1 MKNVSGNKNMS
12 NQTEIN
18 YKVEQIK
25 LLHKEN
31 GYVTQQ
37 DLFEEL
43 DISIKDEDYN
53 EIISILEDNFNI
65 NVLNPSKIEE
75 SSDSDNDNDDEE
87 KLKGTGKKDKTNDPM
102 KLYLSEM
109 NNVELVDRKKEV
121 LIAKEMEE
129 AQREII
135 KTMSN
140 CPVTL
145 KEIYSI
151 LDDILDQNKSTKIDD
166 LIEGYGIFNIDDI
179 DQQLLAYEEK
189 RNRENYENR
198 ILNQNKKELPVEVID
213 EEESNEE
220 SVEDSMDDELMDDES
235 VEDISIEESH
245 MFLND
250 QEDVDKNRR
259 LGVERLNEIRAD
271 VNKFIR
277 MSENRE
283 FDSEEYKELKLFIAN
298 EFALFKFSTKQIDN
312 FSNLIKEFS
321 NEIKKSSRKM
331 LTIYVE
337 EAKIIK
343 SRFILDFYNNSTN
356 MNWIDELLSDEL
368 ISEQSKNVL
377 RLKRGAF
384 EYQQYQ
390 LIKIEEK
397 IGLPINDFSTLKN
410 KIISGQ
416 EKYSAAKGKMI
427 KANLRLVISI
437 AKRSMNKGMDLS
449 DLTQEGNVG
458 LMRAVDKFDYRR
470 GFKFSTYATWWIKQG
485 ITRSLS
491 DTPKTIRLPVHV
503 KELQT
508 KVNRVIAKYR
518 QDNSRDP
525 SDDFIAKE
533 TGIDREQV
541 KKIRNIIREPYSL
554 DTPLSEDS
562 EESTIGDFIEDT
574 ETIVPFDSLENDE
587 IEKFLE
593 LAISNDLTE
602 REIKVLRMRFG
613 LGTNSD
619 LTLED
624 IGKQFGVTRERIRQ
638 IESKALRKLR
648 KGKYAEIFKTFFNHK
663 VKDDDFIEEINDE
676 E

>member
-12 NQTEIN
+12 NQTEVN

-25 LLHKEN
+25 LLYKEN

-43 DISIKDEDYN
+43 DISVKDEDYN
-53 EIISILEDNFNI
+53 EVISILEENFNI
-65 NVLNPSKIEE
+65 TLSNTIVENEENTQEIESE
-75 SSDSDNDNDDEE
+75 VENDIDE
-87 KLKGTGKKDKTNDPM
+87 KLKGIGKKDKTNDPM

-129 AQREII
+129 GQREVIKII
-135 KTMSN
+135 SN
-140 CPVTL
+140 CPIAL
-145 KEIYSI
+145 SGIYSI
-151 LDDILDQNKSTKIDD
+151 LDDILDQNKSTKIDE

-189 RNRENYENR
+189 RNRENYENKL
-198 ILNQNKKELPVEVID
+198 LNQKNKNIPSDSEEEDDEDLIAD
-213 EEESNEE
+213 EEE
-220 SVEDSMDDELMDDES
+220 
-235 VEDISIEESH
+235 H
-245 MFLND
+245 MFLNE

-259 LGVERLNEIRAD
+259 LGLERLDEIRPQ
-271 VNKFIR
+271 VEKFIK
-277 MSENRE
+277 MSKERDFNNKEYEDLKE
-283 FDSEEYKELKLFIAN
+283 FISN
-298 EFALFKFSTKQIDN
+298 EFSLFKFSTKQIDN
-312 FSNLIKEFS
+312 FSDLILKFS
-321 NEIKKSSRKM
+321 SEINERSGKILS
-331 LTIYVE
+331 IYTND
-337 EAKIIK
+337 AKIVK
-343 SRFILDFYNNSTN
+343 TRFRLDFYNNATN
-356 MNWIDELLSDEL
+356 LNWIDDLLKDEL
-368 ISEQSKNVL
+368 ISEKSKLILQSK
-377 RLKRGAF
+377 RGSF
-384 EYQQYQ
+384 EYHQ
-390 LIKIEEK
+390 LQLKKVEDTV
-397 IGLPINDFSTLKN
+397 GLPINDFAKLKN
-410 KIISGQ
+410 KMLSGQ
-416 EKYSAAKGKMI
+416 KRYTDAKGQMI

-437 AKRSMNKGMDLS
+437 AKRSMNKGMELS

-525 SDDFIAKE
+525 SDDFISKE

-554 DTPLSEDS
+554 DTPLSDDS

-574 ETIVPFDSLENDE
+574 ETIVPFDSLENE
-587 IEKFLE
+587 EKEKFLE
-593 LAISNDLTE
+593 KAISNDLTD

-613 LGTNSD
+613 FGTNSD

-638 IESKALRKLR
+638 IEAKALRKLR
-648 KGKYAEIFKTFFNHK
+648 KGKYAEVFKTFFNHK
-663 VKDDDFIEEINDE
+663 VKDSDFIEDVIDE
-676 E
+676 D

>member
-1 MKNVSGNKNMS
+1 MKNVSGNKDMS

-18 YKVEQIK
+18 YKVEQVK
-25 LLHKEN
+25 LLYKEN

-43 DISIKDEDYN
+43 DISIKDDDYN
-53 EIISILEDNFNI
+53 EVISILEDNFNI
-65 NVLNPSKIEE
+65 MISNV
-75 SSDSDNDNDDEE
+75 SSDVEREENSNETESEAEAEIDD
-87 KLKGTGKKDKTNDPM
+87 KLKGVGKKDKTNDPM

-109 NNVELVDRKKEV
+109 NNVELVDRKQEV

-129 AQREII
+129 GQREVIKII
-135 KTMSN
+135 SN
-140 CPVTL
+140 CPITL
-145 KEIYSI
+145 SGIYLI
-151 LDDILDQNKSTKIDD
+151 LDDILDPNKSTKIDD

-189 RNRENYENR
+189 RNRENYENKL
-198 ILNQNKKELPVEVID
+198 LNLKQKNNIINIQEEDLNESDLV
-213 EEESNEE
+213 EEE
-220 SVEDSMDDELMDDES
+220 
-235 VEDISIEESH
+235 H
-245 MFLND
+245 MFLNE
-250 QEDVDKNRR
+250 QEDVEKNRR
-259 LGVERLNEIRAD
+259 LGLERLDEIRPK
-271 VNKFIR
+271 VEKFIK
-277 MSENRE
+277 MSRE
-283 FDSEEYKELKLFIAN
+283 RDFNNEEYQELKEFISN
-298 EFALFKFSTKQIDN
+298 EFSLFKFSTKQIDN
-312 FSNLIKEFS
+312 FADLILKFS
-321 NEIKKSSRKM
+321 AEINERSIKILS
-331 LTIYVE
+331 IYTD
-337 EAKIIK
+337 EAQIVKT
-343 SRFILDFYNNSTN
+343 RFRLDFYNNATN
-356 MNWIDELLSDEL
+356 LNWVDNLLADEL
-368 ISEQSKNVL
+368 ISKESKLVL
-377 RLKRGAF
+377 QNKRGSF
-384 EYQQYQ
+384 EYHQ
-390 LIKIEEK
+390 LQLKKIEDTV
-397 IGLPINDFSTLKN
+397 GLPINDFAKLKN
-410 KIISGQ
+410 KMLSGQ
-416 EKYSAAKGKMI
+416 KRYINAKGQMI

-503 KELQT
+503 KEQQT

-533 TGIDREQV
+533 TGIEREQV

-554 DTPLSEDS
+554 DTPLSDDS

-574 ETIVPFDSLENDE
+574 ETIIPFDSLENE
-587 IEKFLE
+587 QKEKFLE
-593 LAISNDLTE
+593 MAIENDLTD
-602 REIKVLRMRFG
+602 REVKVLRMRFG
-613 LGTNSD
+613 FGTNSD

-638 IESKALRKLR
+638 IEAKALRKLR
-648 KGKYAEIFKTFFNHK
+648 KGKYADIFKTFFNHK
-663 VKDDDFIEEINDE
+663 VKDADFIEDVSE

>member
-12 NQTEIN
+12 NQTEVN

-25 LLHKEN
+25 LLYKEN

-43 DISIKDEDYN
+43 DISVKDEDYN
-53 EIISILEDNFNI
+53 EVISILEENFNI
-65 NVLNPSKIEE
+65 TLSNTIVENEENTQEIESE
-75 SSDSDNDNDDEE
+75 VENDIDE
-87 KLKGTGKKDKTNDPM
+87 KLKGIGKKDKTNDPM

-129 AQREII
+129 GQREVIKII
-135 KTMSN
+135 SN
-140 CPVTL
+140 CPIAL
-145 KEIYSI
+145 SGIYSI
-151 LDDILDQNKSTKIDD
+151 LDDILDQNKSTKIDE

-189 RNRENYENR
+189 RNRENYENKL
-198 ILNQNKKELPVEVID
+198 LNQKNKNIHSDSEEDDDEDLIED
-213 EEESNEE
+213 EEE
-220 SVEDSMDDELMDDES
+220 
-235 VEDISIEESH
+235 H
-245 MFLND
+245 MFLNE

-259 LGVERLNEIRAD
+259 LGLERLDEIRPQ
-271 VNKFIR
+271 VEKFIK
-277 MSENRE
+277 MSKERDFNNKEYEDLKE
-283 FDSEEYKELKLFIAN
+283 FISN
-298 EFALFKFSTKQIDN
+298 EFSLFKFSTKQIDN
-312 FSNLIKEFS
+312 FSDLILKFS
-321 NEIKKSSRKM
+321 SEINERSGKILS
-331 LTIYVE
+331 IYTND
-337 EAKIIK
+337 AKIVK
-343 SRFILDFYNNSTN
+343 TRFRLDFYNNATN
-356 MNWIDELLSDEL
+356 LNWIDDLLKDEL
-368 ISEQSKNVL
+368 ISEKSKLILQSK
-377 RLKRGAF
+377 RGSF
-384 EYQQYQ
+384 EYHQ
-390 LIKIEEK
+390 LQLKKVEDTV
-397 IGLPINDFSTLKN
+397 GLPINDFAKLKN
-410 KIISGQ
+410 KMLSGQ
-416 EKYSAAKGKMI
+416 KRYTDAKGQMI

-437 AKRSMNKGMDLS
+437 AKRSMNKGMELS

-525 SDDFIAKE
+525 SDDFISKE

-554 DTPLSEDS
+554 DTPLSDDS

-574 ETIVPFDSLENDE
+574 ETIVPFDSLENE
-587 IEKFLE
+587 EKEKFLE
-593 LAISNDLTE
+593 KAISNDLTD

-613 LGTNSD
+613 FGTNSD

-638 IESKALRKLR
+638 IEAKALKKLR
-648 KGKYAEIFKTFFNHK
+648 KGKYAEVFKTFFNHK
-663 VKDDDFIEEINDE
+663 VKDSDFIEDVIDE
-676 E
+676 D

>member
-12 NQTEIN
+12 NQTEVN

-25 LLHKEN
+25 LLYKEN

-43 DISIKDEDYN
+43 DISVKDEDYN
-53 EIISILEDNFNI
+53 EVISILEENFNI
-65 NVLNPSKIEE
+65 TLSNTIVENEENTQEIESE
-75 SSDSDNDNDDEE
+75 VENDIDE
-87 KLKGTGKKDKTNDPM
+87 KLKGIRKKDKTNDPM

-129 AQREII
+129 GQREVIKII
-135 KTMSN
+135 SN
-140 CPVTL
+140 CPIAL
-145 KEIYSI
+145 SGIYSI
-151 LDDILDQNKSTKIDD
+151 LDDILDQNKSTKIDE

-189 RNRENYENR
+189 RNRENYENKL
-198 ILNQNKKELPVEVID
+198 LNQKNKNIHSDSEEDDDEDLIED
-213 EEESNEE
+213 EEE
-220 SVEDSMDDELMDDES
+220 
-235 VEDISIEESH
+235 H
-245 MFLND
+245 MFLNE

-259 LGVERLNEIRAD
+259 LGLERLDEIRPQ
-271 VNKFIR
+271 VEKFIK
-277 MSENRE
+277 MSKERDFNNKEYEDLKE
-283 FDSEEYKELKLFIAN
+283 FISN
-298 EFALFKFSTKQIDN
+298 EFSLFKFSTKQIDN
-312 FSNLIKEFS
+312 FSDLILKFS
-321 NEIKKSSRKM
+321 SEINERSGKILS
-331 LTIYVE
+331 IYTND
-337 EAKIIK
+337 AKIVK
-343 SRFILDFYNNSTN
+343 TRFRLDFYNNATN
-356 MNWIDELLSDEL
+356 LNWIDDLLKDEL
-368 ISEQSKNVL
+368 ISEKSKLILQSK
-377 RLKRGAF
+377 RGSF
-384 EYQQYQ
+384 EYHQ
-390 LIKIEEK
+390 LQLKKVEDTV
-397 IGLPINDFSTLKN
+397 GLPINDFAKLKN
-410 KIISGQ
+410 KMLSGQ
-416 EKYSAAKGKMI
+416 KRYTDAKGQMI

-437 AKRSMNKGMDLS
+437 AKRSMNKGMELS

-525 SDDFIAKE
+525 SDDFISKE

-554 DTPLSEDS
+554 DTPLSDDS

-574 ETIVPFDSLENDE
+574 ETIVPFDSLENE
-587 IEKFLE
+587 EKEKFLE
-593 LAISNDLTE
+593 KAISNDLTD

-613 LGTNSD
+613 FGTNSD

-638 IESKALRKLR
+638 IEAKALRKLR
-648 KGKYAEIFKTFFNHK
+648 KGKYAEVFKTFFNHK
-663 VKDDDFIEEINDE
+663 VKDSDFIEDVIDE
-676 E
+676 D

>member
-12 NQTEIN
+12 NQTEVN

-25 LLHKEN
+25 LLYKEN

-43 DISIKDEDYN
+43 DISVKDEDYN
-53 EIISILEDNFNI
+53 EVISILEENFNI
-65 NVLNPSKIEE
+65 TLSNTIVENEENTQEIESE
-75 SSDSDNDNDDEE
+75 VENDIDE
-87 KLKGTGKKDKTNDPM
+87 KLKGIGKKDKTNDPM

-129 AQREII
+129 GQREVIKII
-135 KTMSN
+135 SN
-140 CPVTL
+140 CPIAL
-145 KEIYSI
+145 SGIYSI
-151 LDDILDQNKSTKIDD
+151 LDDILDQNKSTKIDE

-189 RNRENYENR
+189 RNRENYENKL
-198 ILNQNKKELPVEVID
+198 LNQKNKNIHSDSEEDDDEDLIED
-213 EEESNEE
+213 EEE
-220 SVEDSMDDELMDDES
+220 
-235 VEDISIEESH
+235 H
-245 MFLND
+245 MFLNE

-259 LGVERLNEIRAD
+259 LGLERLDEIRPQ
-271 VNKFIR
+271 VEKFIK
-277 MSENRE
+277 MSKERDFNNKEYEDLKE
-283 FDSEEYKELKLFIAN
+283 FISN
-298 EFALFKFSTKQIDN
+298 EFSLFKFSTKQIDN
-312 FSNLIKEFS
+312 FSDLILKFS
-321 NEIKKSSRKM
+321 SEINERSGKILS
-331 LTIYVE
+331 IYTND
-337 EAKIIK
+337 AKIVK
-343 SRFILDFYNNSTN
+343 TRFRLDFYNNATN
-356 MNWIDELLSDEL
+356 LNWIDDLLKDEL
-368 ISEQSKNVL
+368 ISEKSKLILQSK
-377 RLKRGAF
+377 RGSF
-384 EYQQYQ
+384 EYHQ
-390 LIKIEEK
+390 LQLKKVEDTV
-397 IGLPINDFSTLKN
+397 GLPINDFAKLKN
-410 KIISGQ
+410 KMLSGQ
-416 EKYSAAKGKMI
+416 KRYTDAKGQMI

-437 AKRSMNKGMDLS
+437 AKRSMNKGMELS

-525 SDDFIAKE
+525 SDDFISKE

-554 DTPLSEDS
+554 DTPLSDDS

-574 ETIVPFDSLENDE
+574 ETIVPFDSLENE
-587 IEKFLE
+587 EKEKFLE
-593 LAISNDLTE
+593 KAISNDLTD

-613 LGTNSD
+613 FGTNSD

-638 IESKALRKLR
+638 IEAKALRKLR
-648 KGKYAEIFKTFFNHK
+648 KGKYAEVFKTFFNHK
-663 VKDDDFIEEINDE
+663 VKDSDFIEDVIDE
-676 E
+676 D